1 MSVTYLNKIKQG
13 FTLRRQRVC
22 VSTVSHKIIVTNC
35 DRQTPSEATRTDVL
49 VIFIFH
55 NVIAWDNFPFRR

>member
-35 DRQTPSEATRTDVL
+35 DRQTPSEATRTEGRGAPRC
-49 VIFIFH
+49 FS
-55 NVIAWDNFPFRR
+55 NFYIS